1 MTAPRYARAQPSLT
15 AARPLVRCAVKDGL
29 CGPRPARPVGVHTPP
44 YARRARKACTSG
56 LGRGR
61 PLATC
66 VRDRARDARA
76 LPSTPGLRQ
85 IAMSP
90 RSGGTASHARPSCY
104 RALPASCAGGS
115 VWERWPIC
123 VVQPARARPMCA
135 SFASLP
141 FSATLTASP
150 SHFRARRC
158 SPWLR
163 PGGIHGNLQ
172 LPWRYRGCPG
182 GTELPPRYTELYEPV
197 GVDYILFTY
206 LSCTRLHDVLLRCS
220 VVAQPRQ
227 CTGARGE

>member
-1 MTAPRYARAQPSLT
+1 MPRQISKAEIKNLTVTTLFQAPEPQLMTVTSPNKGSPFST
-15 AARPLVRCAVKDGL
+15 
-29 CGPRPARPVGVHTPP
+29 PRPG
-44 YARRARKACTSG
+44 
-56 LGRGR
+56 
-61 PLATC
+61 AT
-66 VRDRARDARA
+66 RFINK
-76 LPSTPGLRQ
+76 Q
-85 IAMSP
+85 NNKK
-90 RSGGTASHARPSCY
+90 H
-104 RALPASCAGGS
+104 
-115 VWERWPIC
+115 
-123 VVQPARARPMCA
+123 
-135 SFASLP
+135 
-141 FSATLTASP
+141 SATLTAPP